1 MKKSYVLFSI
11 FFLLVLFIIP
21 LIPNFVLGVVTNSTY
36 SIFNA
41 TNTTVFNWTSS
52 NITIG
57 FYNDTIQMN
66 INNVTTGLYPDY
78 SQHSG
83 EITHYGDTTWGIC
96 FPGWVS
102 SNYNISF
109 VVQNQTGFYTNYTS
123 LLNNSN
129 VEDFI
134 LSIHPSCPPGKYSG
148 YFRVTRVGNE
158 SDKVDVITTVNLPI
172 SANNTLNTTY
182 NTAYFK
188 GTMAVNYSYHSY
200 YFNTSEI
207 PENMTGLTIKLSQLS
222 DDVDLFLFD
231 NSGNLQGKSIE
242 RGTTEEKMIDVDL
255 PPSWAM
261 WEIRVY
267 GNVSSSYRGDVY
279 FSTLNTSLSSLNLG
293 DLDANGTNS
302 SEFTLSNED
311 DKVLS
316 NVYGYSEIYHL
327 DTWSFKNTSQ
337 DFTNF
342 LVPSFTKKI
351 KVKIEWTDEPGKN
364 ITDWDLYLRD
374 SSGNFIGNSTNKFFN
389 ANKTNATREEYVVFS
404 GPFNNT
410 NEGFWNI
417 SVRNQTNSSIPLSYY
432 NVTAY
437 IWVNESN
444 WISTN
449 YTTFTFNSSG
459 LTNDSYIARINLTI
473 PETQVLDG
481 RYEGFLKYNSSDGWN
496 SILPI
501 LFNVSAGT
509 LIINNSLSTYTARVK
524 DNIGFNRLGTSALIT
539 RVIFNN
545 TGSFPV
551 WYINETNYTASKDSN
566 SNVTFTVDWPQ
577 NPINPRSSDIINI
590 TISINT
596 TLTGND
602 VGIYTGWIFF
612 NTTNTT
618 LNSSSYP
625 YKNLNITL
633 EVNLTDK
640 LEVQVESV
648 NTTFG
653 NQSIVNPSNIENIT
667 FVTKVY
673 LINGSQLGDTSDA
686 GYVQPLYVENF
697 TSASLV
703 ETNVSTTYTL
713 TNITQKESP
722 GTPTLLCSGG
732 KCYVNATNP
741 TGIIGGR
748 YRASIGVQWNTSE
761 SLLIGNGSYLSI
773 FVNEAGLHMS
783 TNATGCSFGPS
794 SCNPSF
800 SIANGSSNART
811 FFINVSNFG
820 PLAASSATINFSEN
834 CGGYSVAV
842 TDRSG
847 CGDPSSQSGTLF
859 TISPAAYSRSCL
871 VWWTITPGSS
881 AASACK
887 GYILGN
893 PTNKWFD
900 NISVTITI
908 TASTTTTTTT
918 ATATTA
924 PSATTTAGTTTT
936 TTVPAAYLEIT
947 SYPSTVTLEQGNSTT
962 EWIKVKNVNKTI
974 SQSVTLS
981 ILSLNTSWYSI
992 PSPTVTIPANGTNS
1006 YLVKFNVSIDAEVGD
1021 YNGKFNASSRYG
1033 SVLKSFVLTV
1043 TPSAETKRQIN
1054 FSISEYQSQLTL
1066 LETQIN
1072 DTKDK
1077 GYNTSEADK
1086 KFSELK
1092 NKINAAINYR
1102 NNGDY
1107 KSAYQTFITI
1117 DNLLNETRTALNLAT
1132 LPKTGIGFGDW
1143 WGWGKWII
1151 IGVAGVAAGFLGYLF
1166 WPTPGYHPE
1175 KGFAPQPKIEVRSRF
1190 KDRLEKLRERWNK
1203 IREKKEKTK
1212 YIPPSV

>member
-1 MKKSYVLFSI
+1 MKRTYVLFLI
-11 FFLLVLFIIP
+11 FLLLILFIIP
-21 LIPNFVLGVVTNSTY
+21 LIPSFVLGVVMNSTY
-36 SIFNA
+36 NFFNA
-41 TNTTVFNWTSS
+41 TNTTLFNWTSS

-57 FYNDTIQMN
+57 SYNDTIQMN
-66 INNVTTGLYPDY
+66 IDNITTGLYPDY
-78 SQHSG
+78 SQYSG
-83 EITHYGDTTWGIC
+83 EITHYGDTIWGIC
-96 FPGWVS
+96 FPGWGS

-109 VVQNQTGFYTNYTS
+109 LIQNQAGSYTNYTS
-123 LLNNSN
+123 LLNKGD
-129 VEDFI
+129 VENFT
-134 LSIHPSCPPGKYSG
+134 LSIHPFCPPGKYSG

-188 GTMAVNYSYHSY
+188 GTMAVNDSYHSY
-200 YFNTSEI
+200 YFNTNDI
-207 PENMTGLTIKLSQLS
+207 PENITGLTIKLSQLT

-231 NSGNLQGKSIE
+231 DFGNLQGKSIE
-242 RGTTEEKMIDVDL
+242 RSTTEEKIMDIDL
-255 PPSWAM
+255 PSSWAM
-261 WEIRVY
+261 WEVRVY
-267 GNVSSSYRGDVY
+267 GNVSSSYRGDLY
-279 FSTLNTSLSSLNLG
+279 FSTLNTSVSSLNFG
-293 DLDANGTNS
+293 DLDANSTNS
-302 SEFTLSNED
+302 TEFTLWDEY
-311 DKVLS
+311 DKYPTD
-316 NVYGYSEIYHL
+316 VYAYFEIYHIN
-327 DTWSFKNTSQ
+327 TWVLKNTSE

-342 LVPSFTKKI
+342 LVPSFAKKI
-351 KVKIEWTDEPGKN
+351 KVKIEWTDEAGKN
-364 ITDWDLYLRD
+364 ITDWDLYLKD
-374 SSGNFIGNSTNKFFN
+374 SSGNLIGNSTNKFFN
-389 ANKTNATREEYVVFS
+389 ANKTSATREEYIVFN
-404 GPFNNT
+404 GPFNST

-432 NVTAY
+432 NLTTY
-437 IWVNESN
+437 IGVNESS
-444 WISTN
+444 WLSTN
-449 YTTFTFNSSG
+449 YTTFNVKSLHDG
-459 LTNDSYIARINLTI
+459 YDIGINLTV
-473 PETQVLDG
+473 PETNVLDG

-496 SILPI
+496 TKLPI
-501 LFNVSAGT
+501 SFNVSAGT
-509 LIINNSLSTYTARVK
+509 LIINNSISTYTARVK
-524 DNIGFNRLGTSALIT
+524 DNIGFNRLGTSTLIA

-545 TGSFPV
+545 TGSYPV
-551 WYINETNYTASKDSN
+551 WYTNETNYTASKDSN

-577 NPINPRSSDIINI
+577 NPINPGSSSIINI
-590 TISINT
+590 TVSIST

-602 VGIYTGWIFF
+602 AGIYTGWIFF

-618 LNSSSYP
+618 LSSSSYP

-640 LEVQVESV
+640 LEVQVEGV
-648 NTTFG
+648 NTTVG

-673 LINGSQLGDTSDA
+673 LINGSQLGDTSDT

-697 TSASLV
+697 TSASLT

-722 GTPTLLCSGG
+722 GTPGLLCSGG
-732 KCYVNATNP
+732 KCYVNATTH
-741 TGIIGGR
+741 TGMIGGR
-748 YRASIGVQWNTSE
+748 YKASITVQWNTSE
-761 SLLIGNGSYLSI
+761 SLLSGTGSYSSI
-773 FVNEAGLHMS
+773 VVNEAGLHMS
-783 TNATGCSFGPS
+783 TNASTCSFGPS

-811 FFINVSNFG
+811 FFINASNFG
-820 PLAASSATINFSEN
+820 PLAVSSATINFSEN

-871 VWWTITPGSS
+871 IWWTITPGSS
-881 AASACK
+881 AASACT

-893 PTNKWFD
+893 PPNKWFD

-947 SYPSTVTLEQGNSTT
+947 SYPSTVKLEQGNSTT
-962 EWIKVKNVNKTI
+962 EWVKVKNANKTI

-981 ILSLNTSWYSI
+981 VLSLNTSWYNI
-992 PSPTVTIPANGTNS
+992 PAPTVTIPANGTNS
-1006 YLVKFNVSIDAEVGD
+1006 YLVKFNVSIDAGVGD

-1043 TPSAETKRQIN
+1043 TPSIETKRQIN
-1054 FSISEYQSQLTL
+1054 FTIAEYQSQLTL

-1072 DTKDK
+1072 DTNDK

-1092 NKINAAINYR
+1092 NKINSAINYR

-1117 DNLLNETRTALNLAT
+1117 DNLFNETRTALSLAT

-1166 WPTPGYHPE
+1166 WPTPGYHLE
-1175 KGFAPQPKIEVRSRF
+1175 KGYAPQPKVEVRSRF